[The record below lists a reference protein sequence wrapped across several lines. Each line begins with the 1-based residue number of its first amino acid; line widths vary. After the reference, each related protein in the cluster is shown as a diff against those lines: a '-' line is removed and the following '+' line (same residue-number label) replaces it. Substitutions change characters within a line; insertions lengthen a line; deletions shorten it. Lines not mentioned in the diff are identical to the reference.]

1 MHPLHQVERIVSP
14 QREKLECCR
23 SDTFCTGGQSVGRR
37 EKARAHREQMNTVT
51 AFIDGSQIY
60 GSDSTTASGLREK
73 SGRGARLKTNSEFGH
88 VEILPQRSQCPFAFS
103 DHPSALVAGDV
114 RATAQPGLSSIQ
126 VKIMIPDHDGL
137 WRPSLNSNPDSVP
150 ERAQPDCGR
159 LEAAC

>member
-1 MHPLHQVERIVSP
+1 M
-14 QREKLECCR
+14 
-23 SDTFCTGGQSVGRR
+23 GRR

-126 VKIMIPDHDGL
+126 VKTLMPDKDG
-137 WRPSLNSNPDSVP
+137 R
-150 ERAQPDCGR
+150 
-159 LEAAC
+159 

>member
-1 MHPLHQVERIVSP
+1 M
-14 QREKLECCR
+14 
-23 SDTFCTGGQSVGRR
+23 GRR

-88 VEILPQRSQCPFAFS
+88 VEILPQRSQCPFTFS

-126 VKIMIPDHDGL
+126 VNFLCQTMMVGEFQY
-137 WRPSLNSNPDSVP
+137 NPDSVP